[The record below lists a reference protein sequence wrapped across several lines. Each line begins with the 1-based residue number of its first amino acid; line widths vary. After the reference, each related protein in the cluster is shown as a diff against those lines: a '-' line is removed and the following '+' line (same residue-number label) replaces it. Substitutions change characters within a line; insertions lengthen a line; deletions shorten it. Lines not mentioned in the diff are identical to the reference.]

1 MAFPTNPSVGN
12 TFVYAGKTFRW
23 DGESWSKIFSGIST
37 LTTDNVSE
45 SGNLYFTNTRS
56 VSAITPGTGIVIDS
70 NGRVT
75 ANVTSGTNAKTVFM
89 YNILYGG

>member
-23 DGESWSKIFSGIST
+23 DGESWSKIFSSVGT
-37 LTTDNVSE
+37 LTTANVIE

-56 VSAITPGTGIVIDS
+56 ISAITPGTGIVVDA

-75 ANVTSGTNAKTVFM
+75 ANVTPSTSTKTVYT
-89 YNILYGG
+89 YNLLFGG